1 MLDISIGNII
11 LPNKPL
17 NNFGFEDA
25 TKRLKIP
32 SFRGFFLLDTLPRK
46 PNQKECGIVNFSKS
60 GGPGTHWV
68 AWYKDGKTKNYFN
81 NYSIQPRMKME
92 ST

>member
-1 MLDISIGNII
+1 MLDISIENII

-32 SFRGFFLLDTLPRK
+32 SFRGFF
-46 PNQKECGIVNFSKS
+46 F
-60 GGPGTHWV
+60 
-68 AWYKDGKTKNYFN
+68 Y
-81 NYSIQPRMKME
+81 
-92 ST
+92 